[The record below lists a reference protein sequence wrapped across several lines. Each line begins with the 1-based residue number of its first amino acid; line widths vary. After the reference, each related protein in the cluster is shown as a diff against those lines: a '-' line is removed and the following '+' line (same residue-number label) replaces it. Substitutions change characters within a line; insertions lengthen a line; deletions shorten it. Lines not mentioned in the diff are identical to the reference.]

1 MVETLPGDSQQKAVL
16 EFQVSTR
23 HLQPLLQALFDEDDI
38 MFKRT
43 NEACFND
50 FDNELQDRLDNC
62 IESDDVT
69 IDLFGG
75 EANQ

>member
-1 MVETLPGDSQQKAVL
+1 MKSCIGVSSVYKTLATITEV
-16 EFQVSTR
+16 
-23 HLQPLLQALFDEDDI
+23 LFDEDDI

-43 NEACFND
+43 NEAWFDD
-50 FDNELQDRLDNC
+50 FDNELQDRFDSC
-62 IESDDVT
+62 TKSDDVT